1 MESDNKKTEPIQEL
15 LASKKKEK
23 PGQEFFKTFSDQ
35 VLTRLEEPTPKP
47 TIWERLNEKIDP
59 LRAVA
64 AVFAIVIGTALI
76 FALDEGSTIAETESN
91 PLDQVDSRIMTDIT
105 TPNLAPSPPIPL
117 SKSKNNVLA
126 EFGMPK
132 KIKSKP
138 EPPRI
143 LMNPGANL
151 KTRTVKGRN
160 LLRNNSSSNRV
171 NSLK

>member
-1 MESDNKKTEPIQEL
+1 MESDNNKTEPIQEL

-35 VLTRLEEPTPKP
+35 VLSRLEEPTPKP
-47 TIWERLNEKIDP
+47 TNWERLNEKIDP
-59 LRAVA
+59 IRAAA
-64 AVFAIVIGTALI
+64 AVFAIVIGSALI
-76 FALDEGSTIAETESN
+76 FALDEGSIIAETESN
-91 PLDQVDSRIMTDIT
+91 PLHQVDSRMMTDIT

-151 KTRTVKGRN
+151 KPISAKGIN
-160 LLRNNSSSNRV
+160 LRNNSSSNRV
-171 NSLK
+171 NSLN

>member
-1 MESDNKKTEPIQEL
+1 MESDTHKKKPIQEL
-15 LASKKKEK
+15 LASKQQEK

-59 LRAVA
+59 IRAAA

-76 FALDEGSTIAETESN
+76 FALDEGSIIAETESN
-91 PLDQVDSRIMTDIT
+91 PLHQVDSRMMTDIT
-105 TPNLAPSPPIPL
+105 TPNLAPSLPIPL

-151 KTRTVKGRN
+151 RPRTAKGRN
-160 LLRNNSSSNRV
+160 LRNNSSSNRV
-171 NSLK
+171 KSLN